1 MDNSSKARAEAP
13 VRFEFV
19 ALVALLISMVALS
32 TDIMLPALPMIGEA
46 LGVTDPNGAQMVV
59 FVFFVGL
66 CFGQL
71 LSGPMSDS
79 YGRKPVVYLGLAIF
93 TVGCLLSI
101 FCTSF
106 AMMLIGRLLQG
117 LGAAAPRI
125 VMIAIVRDDYSGR
138 AMARIMS
145 FVMAVF
151 IIVPAVAPALGQL
164 VMLFAGWRMIFL
176 SLLVVALIS
185 LVWFVFRQD
194 ETLAVDNRLPFSL
207 DQLSLGFKETFGNR
221 VALGYTLAAGCIF
234 GAFVGYLSSAQQ
246 IFQTT
251 FGKGE
256 SFPLYFA
263 IVALAIGAA
272 SILNSQLVMKYGM
285 RRLSHTALI
294 VSTLASFG
302 FLPIALGWFGESGLI
317 HFMGWALINFFC
329 MGILFG
335 NFNALA
341 MEPLG
346 HIAGIAAALIGSVA
360 TFISLPS
367 GILVAQLF
375 DGTVVP
381 LVAGFAILGLASFC
395 VVYVTEKGEIGKA
408 SM

>member
-1 MDNSSKARAEAP
+1 MDDSSKPNADTP

-32 TDIMLPALPMIGEA
+32 TDIMLPALPMIGAA
-46 LGVTDPNGAQMVV
+46 LGVTDPNGAQLVV

-66 CFGQL
+66 CIGQL

-93 TVGCLLSI
+93 TCGCLLSI
-101 FCTSF
+101 FSTSF

-151 IIVPAVAPALGQL
+151 IIVPAVAPALGQV
-164 VMLFAGWRMIFL
+164 VMVFAGWRMIFL
-176 SLLVVALIS
+176 SLLVVALVS
-185 LVWFVFRQD
+185 LVWFVFRQR
-194 ETLAVDNRLPFSL
+194 ETLAVGNRLPFSVH
-207 DQLSLGFKETFGNR
+207 QLLFGFRETFSNR

-251 FGKGE
+251 FDKGE
-256 SFPLYFA
+256 GFPLYFA

-272 SILNSQLVMKYGM
+272 SIFNSQLVMKYGM

-294 VSTLASFG
+294 VSTLVSFG
-302 FLPIALGWFGESGLI
+302 FLPFALGWFGESGLV
-317 HFMGWALINFFC
+317 HFMGWALVNFFC

-367 GILVAQLF
+367 GILVAQMF

-381 LVAGFAILGLASFC
+381 LVAGFAILGFLSFC
-395 VVYVTEKGEIGKA
+395 VVYVTENGEIGKA
-408 SM
+408 SV